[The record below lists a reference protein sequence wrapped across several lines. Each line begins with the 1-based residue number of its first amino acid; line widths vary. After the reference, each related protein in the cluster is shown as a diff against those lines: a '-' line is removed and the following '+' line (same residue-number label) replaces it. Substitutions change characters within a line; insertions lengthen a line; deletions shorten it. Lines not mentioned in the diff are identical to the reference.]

1 MERLLENSLVY
12 PYLLDYYRKP
22 KGAKIMT
29 NIVGSLRLHLQQ
41 VKGVQS
47 SEKLAYKGA
56 LLSAIV
62 GD

>member
-22 KGAKIMT
+22 KGAK
-29 NIVGSLRLHLQQ
+29 IVGSLRLHLQQ